1 MIMDCEKY
9 VGKCVCGRDHELE
22 TKKVVVEYGAINNFE
37 RYMADVGLAGKKRA
51 VIYDTVIYKLTEGKH
66 IAADQEIVLEA
77 NGLRAEDTVIEEM
90 MKKLDK
96 PEVIVAYGA
105 GTIMDFGR
113 YPAYKLGIPF
123 VAVPTLA
130 SSDGFTANI
139 CSAIL
144 NGQKKSTPM
153 CAPVLVVAD
162 LDIIKGAPARLVAS
176 GINDI
181 LSKYISLL
189 DWKVSHL
196 VAGEYYCPM
205 VADLAQEALD
215 IMRKA
220 ADEYVATGVADHEA
234 MTMAQ
239 MKSGLTMQL
248 LNHSRAA
255 SGAEH
260 LMAHLVEMQPP
271 RFESAEGIHGECVG
285 VGTFACIKEYHRLA
299 SLPTPKA
306 KPFEPLSEQW
316 IREKFGDRLAPGI
329 IKENEND
336 VLATFDPQN
345 IVDHWD
351 EIRAMIN
358 ELPSVEEMEAL
369 YKGCNAKYLPEHI
382 GIDPALEQ
390 EMLPISA
397 GIRNRLTL
405 VRMLRV
411 LDFGE

>member
-369 YKGCNAKYLPEHI
+369 YKGCSAKYLPEHI

-397 GIRNRLTL
+397 AIRNRLTL

>member
-162 LDIIKGAPARLVAS
+162 LDIIKGAPPRLVAS

-397 GIRNRLTL
+397 AIRNRLTL